1 MAIQRIPIVAAFTAL
16 AFAIE
21 DIIVWILGGQSVIG
35 RFIGSWDDFKAKV
48 SEVKDQLGIDVDVM
62 KQQLKGLADILI
74 GALTLDKDRVL
85 QGLRDLFV
93 VARGGRI
100 AGSVQID
107 RDTPP
112 NGRHRAE
119 ITKLLVHPDAR
130 RQGLPAR

>member
-1 MAIQRIPIVAAFTAL
+1 MPDRPELLDARQAEARLSELTGLLQACVEAGASVNFVNPFTPGEAEGYWRDKVLGPVAA
-16 AFAIE
+16 
-21 DIIVWILGGQSVIG
+21 
-35 RFIGSWDDFKAKV
+35 
-48 SEVKDQLGIDVDVM
+48 
-62 KQQLKGLADILI
+62 
-74 GALTLDKDRVL
+74 
-85 QGLRDLFV
+85 GLRDLFV

-100 AGSVQID
+100 AGSVQLD